1 MAGPRRNSDAPPPS
15 YTDTSSSSNAVKL
28 RESFATLV
36 NDQLEIQN
44 LFKSV
49 ACQLETTPQLGEH
62 HPLAEEWNTL
72 RQRHRKVYRDSQHN
86 AGQCASFLNNYVEV
100 VIPLAQSSMAIK
112 DKKIMI
118 DKFLEAITVHQDTAR
133 RVATKFHE
141 LGKDV
146 ERFQLKVA
154 SALRC
159 QAEPSGFLQSIWS
172 GLEEICMTIWQTLHK
187 LLRAMVDTFRSM
199 LSRIRTIRIHCVVRV
214 DIEFSQYSHLP
225 SDMQDDS
232 PRATA
237 ARVRADC
244 KELTDQL
251 SGFEDAWHTVRL
263 SCADLLINLAMA
275 KSMTSI
281 HAVFDANVRSAGIIY
296 TPLVECL
303 RAYSLGRAPGP

>member
-1 MAGPRRNSDAPPPS
+1 MAGPRRNSGTPPPS

-72 RQRHRKVYRDSQHN
+72 RQ
-86 AGQCASFLNNYVEV
+86 
-100 VIPLAQSSMAIK
+100 SSMAIK
-112 DKKIMI
+112 DKKVMI
-118 DKFLEAITVHQDTAR
+118 NKFLEVCSHSSEEQQDDLMHVVKAITVHQDTAR

-172 GLEEICMTIWQTLHK
+172 GLEEICMTIWQTLYK

-225 SDMQDDS
+225 SDIQDNS
-232 PRATA
+232 PRETA
-237 ARVRADC
+237 ARVRANC

-281 HAVFDANVRSAGIIY
+281 PEAFDANVRSAGIIY

-303 RAYSLGRAPGP
+303 RAYSMGRAPVP

>member
-1 MAGPRRNSDAPPPS
+1 MAGPHGNSDAPPPS
-15 YTDTSSSSNAVKL
+15 YADTSSSSNAVKL

-72 RQRHRKVYRDSQHN
+72 R
-86 AGQCASFLNNYVEV
+86 
-100 VIPLAQSSMAIK
+100 QSSMAIK

-187 LLRAMVDTFRSM
+187 LLRAMIDTFRSM
-199 LSRIRTIRIHCVVRV
+199 LSRIRTIRVHCVVRV

-237 ARVRADC
+237 ARVMADC

-275 KSMTSI
+275 KSMTSVP
-281 HAVFDANVRSAGIIY
+281 AVFDANVRSAGIIY

>member
-72 RQRHRKVYRDSQHN
+72 R
-86 AGQCASFLNNYVEV
+86 
-100 VIPLAQSSMAIK
+100 QSSMAIK